1 MILEETKLL
10 NFENLVI
17 SEAKQKR
24 DSVFVE
30 LSAEKKQKLDEII
43 AELEQNAGEKILNE
57 TFKIAREKN
66 RRIIKK
72 QSENKQELLNER
84 EKLIDGVFAKVLSML
99 SDFMKTDEYVINLTA
114 IIQRGKAQLSTTPV
128 VVLSEN
134 DKKLE
139 ASITALDVVVE
150 FTPDNIIG
158 GCIIIDK
165 KNNIQI
171 DETYSS
177 RLAMARDTFL
187 ETYNIKV

>member
-1 MILEETKLL
+1 MIVEGTKLL

-24 DSVFVE
+24 DSVFAE
-30 LSAEKKQKLDEII
+30 LSAEKKQKIDAII
-43 AELEQNAGEKILNE
+43 TELEQNAGEKILSE

-66 RRIIKK
+66 RRIIRR
-72 QSENKQELLNER
+72 QIENKQELLNER
-84 EKLIDGVFAKVLSML
+84 EKLIDGVFARVLSML
-99 SDFMKTDEYVINLTA
+99 SDFAKTDEYALNLTA
-114 IIQRGKAQLSTTPV
+114 IIQRGKAQLGTTPI
-128 VVLSEN
+128 VVLSEI
-134 DKKLE
+134 DRKLE
-139 ASITALDVVVE
+139 ASITALGVVVE
-150 FTPDNIIG
+150 FTTDNIIG

-177 RLAMARDTFL
+177 RLAVARDTFL